1 MEKKTMGSFLAALRR
16 ANGMTQKEL
25 AERLNVSDKSVSRWE
40 RDDGAPDLALIPVIA
55 EVFGV
60 TCDELLRGE
69 RAAAGEEQGAQSTP
83 KGEQQKKHLL
93 AASLS
98 RFRSRCC
105 IALALAAAGFLVAM
119 AFNSALERAL
129 LGFFLGAVFFVAA
142 AAVETVQL
150 NAALLAIH
158 DEEGEDVDAFRR
170 AVVRGAERTYGAA
183 WVLFACTLPLLLAFH
198 PVTIN
203 GFTASRTG
211 VGISLDFWQAA
222 LVLLTALVTG
232 VLAVRL
238 VERRLVKKRFLP
250 PEEKTEAQRKNDRL
264 LRTTAL
270 TLCAALALSAFAA
283 RALVGFGDTRL
294 LAEGVEFTDFDS
306 FKRYMRKPVKPA
318 EGLRRRPPLP
328 KARSTTRMTRR
339 SIARRPRARP
349 LRTTTGMCS
358 ATSSGATAR
367 SFSGGQGQRQTA
379 ICPSPSTRRRRCRW
393 RGRRQ
398 STSTWC
404 SMASMLLRSSPR
416 RHTISASAKSK
427 KGKEKA
433 RPAAALSF
441 CCFQM

>member
-105 IALALAAAGFLVAM
+105 ISLACSFGGFLAAM
-119 AFNSALERAL
+119 ACNSALDRAL

-158 DEEGEDVDAFRR
+158 DEEGEDVDAFRS
-170 AVVRGAERTYGAA
+170 AVVRSAAWTYGIA
-183 WVLFACTLPLLLAFH
+183 WVLFACTLPLLWAFH

-203 GFTASRTG
+203 GFTLSRTG
-211 VGISLDFWQAA
+211 VGVSLTFWQAA
-222 LVLLTALVTG
+222 LVLLAA
-232 VLAVRL
+232 VLLAFFAVWIA
-238 VERRLVKKRFLP
+238 ERRLVKKRFLP
-250 PEEKTEAQRKNDRL
+250 PEEKTEVQRKNDRL

-270 TLCAALALSAFAA
+270 ALCAALALSAFIN
-283 RALVGFGDTRL
+283 RALVGFGDTRR
-294 LAEGVEFTDFDS
+294 LAEGTEFTDFDS
-306 FKRYMRKPVKPA
+306 FVRYMRKPVEPTYYGDAAPA
-318 EGLRRRPPLP
+318 PDTAVAESPLYYENDTPIYRSQTEGATIEDDNGNVLCNFIWRNRSVVFWRTGP
-328 KARSTTRMTRR
+328 KADGYLPVTVYTQEAMSL
-339 SIARRPRARP
+339 AR
-349 LRTTTGMCS
+349 
-358 ATSSGATAR
+358 
-367 SFSGGQGQRQTA
+367 QK
-379 ICPSPSTRRRRCRW
+379 
-393 RGRRQ
+393 
-398 STSTWC
+398 
-404 SMASMLLRSSPR
+404 
-416 RHTISASAKSK
+416 AKHINMVFY
-427 KGKEKA
+427 GVYAVEVV
-433 RPAAALSF
+433 AAAAYYLRKREK
-441 CCFQM
+441 

>member
-105 IALALAAAGFLVAM
+105 IALACSFGGFLVAM
-119 AFNSALERAL
+119 AFNSALDRAL
-129 LGFFLGAVFFVAA
+129 LGFLLGAVFFVAA

-158 DEEGEDVDAFRR
+158 DEEGENVDAFRR

-183 WVLFACTLPLLLAFH
+183 WVLFACTLPLLWAFH

-203 GFTASRTG
+203 GFTVSRTG
-211 VGISLDFWQAA
+211 VGVSLTFWQAA
-222 LVLLTALVTG
+222 LVLLAA
-232 VLAVRL
+232 VLLAFFAVWIA
-238 VERRLVKKRFLP
+238 ERRLVKKRFLP

-270 TLCAALALSAFAA
+270 TLCAALALSAFIN
-283 RALVGFGDTRL
+283 RALVGFGDTRR
-294 LAEGVEFTDFDS
+294 LAEGTEFTDFDS
-306 FKRYMRKPVKPA
+306 FVRYMRKPVEPIYYGDAAPA
-318 EGLRRRPPLP
+318 PDTAVAESPLYYENDTPIYRSQTEGATIEDDNGNVLCNFIWRNRSVVFWRTGP
-328 KARSTTRMTRR
+328 KADGYLPVTVYTQEAMSL
-339 SIARRPRARP
+339 A
-349 LRTTTGMCS
+349 
-358 ATSSGATAR
+358 
-367 SFSGGQGQRQTA
+367 QQK
-379 ICPSPSTRRRRCRW
+379 
-393 RGRRQ
+393 
-398 STSTWC
+398 
-404 SMASMLLRSSPR
+404 
-416 RHTISASAKSK
+416 AKHINTVFY
-427 KGKEKA
+427 GVYAAEA
-433 RPAAALSF
+433 VAALAIYLRKREK
-441 CCFQM
+441 

>member
-16 ANGMTQKEL
+16 ASGMTQKEL

-105 IALALAAAGFLVAM
+105 ISLACSFGGFLVAM
-119 AFNSALERAL
+119 AFNSALDRAL

-198 PVTIN
+198 PITVN
-203 GFTASRTG
+203 GFTLSRTG

-270 TLCAALALSAFAA
+270 TLCAALALSAFIN
-283 RALVGFGDTRL
+283 RALVGFGDSMR
-294 LAEGVEFTDFDS
+294 LAEGTE
-306 FKRYMRKPVKPA
+306 FKRYMRKPVEPTYYGDAAPA
-318 EGLRRRPPLP
+318 PDTAATESPLYYENDTP
-328 KARSTTRMTRR
+328 IYRSQTE
-339 SIARRPRARP
+339 
-349 LRTTTGMCS
+349 
-358 ATSSGATAR
+358 GATIEDDNGNVLCCFIWRNRSVVLWQTGPKEDGYLPVTVYTQEAMSLAR
-367 SFSGGQGQRQTA
+367 QK
-379 ICPSPSTRRRRCRW
+379 
-393 RGRRQ
+393 
-398 STSTWC
+398 
-404 SMASMLLRSSPR
+404 
-416 RHTISASAKSK
+416 AKHINMVFY
-427 KGKEKA
+427 GVYAAEA
-433 RPAAALSF
+433 VAALAIYLRKREK
-441 CCFQM
+441 

>member
-16 ANGMTQKEL
+16 ASGMTQKEL

-40 RDDGAPDLALIPVIA
+40 RDDGAPDLSLIPVIA

-69 RAAAGEEQGAQSTP
+69 RAAAGEEDAVPQTSP
-83 KGEQQKKHLL
+83 KAEQQRRHLL
-93 AASLS
+93 ASGLS

-105 IALALAAAGFLVAM
+105 IALACSFGGFLVAM
-119 AFNSALERAL
+119 AFNSALDRAL

-170 AVVRGAERTYGAA
+170 AVVRGAEWTYGAA

-198 PVTIN
+198 PITVN
-203 GFTASRTG
+203 GFTLSRTG

-238 VERRLVKKRFLP
+238 VERRLVEKRFLP
-250 PEEKTEAQRKNDRL
+250 PEEKPEAQRKNNRL

-270 TLCAALALSAFAA
+270 TLCAALALSAFIN
-283 RALVGFGDTRL
+283 RALVGFGDTRR
-294 LAEGVEFTDFDS
+294 LAEGTEFTDFDS
-306 FKRYMRKPVKPA
+306 FVRYMRKPVEPIYYGDAAPA
-318 EGLRRRPPLP
+318 PDTAVAESPLYYENDTPIYRSQTEGATIEDDNGNVLCNFIWRNRSVVFWRTGP
-328 KARSTTRMTRR
+328 KADGYLPVTVYTQEALS
-339 SIARRPRARP
+339 RADRK
-349 LRTTTGMCS
+349 
-358 ATSSGATAR
+358 AE
-367 SFSGGQGQRQTA
+367 
-379 ICPSPSTRRRRCRW
+379 
-393 RGRRQ
+393 
-398 STSTWC
+398 
-404 SMASMLLRSSPR
+404 
-416 RHTISASAKSK
+416 TINTVFYGVYAA
-427 KGKEKA
+427 EA
-433 RPAAALSF
+433 VAALAIYLRKREK
-441 CCFQM
+441 

>member
-40 RDDGAPDLALIPVIA
+40 RDEGAPDLSLIPVIA

-69 RAAAGEEQGAQSTP
+69 RAAAGEEQGTQSTP

-119 AFNSALERAL
+119 ACNSALDRAL

-158 DEEGEDVDAFRR
+158 DEEGENVDAFRR

-183 WVLFACTLPLLLAFH
+183 WVLFACTLPLLWAFH

-211 VGISLDFWQAA
+211 VGISLTFWQAA
-222 LVLLTALVTG
+222 LVLLAA
-232 VLAVRL
+232 VLLAFFAVWI

-270 TLCAALALSAFAA
+270 ALCAALALSAFIN

-294 LAEGVEFTDFDS
+294 LAEGTEFTDFDS
-306 FKRYMRKPVKPA
+306 FVRYMRKPVEPTYYGDAAPA
-318 EGLRRRPPLP
+318 PDTAVAESPLYYENDTPIYRSQTEGATIEDDNGNVLCYFIWRNRSVVFWRTGPKADGYLPVTVYTQEALSRADRKAETINTVFYGIYAAEAVAAAAYYLRRR
-328 KARSTTRMTRR
+328 
-339 SIARRPRARP
+339 
-349 LRTTTGMCS
+349 
-358 ATSSGATAR
+358 
-367 SFSGGQGQRQTA
+367 
-379 ICPSPSTRRRRCRW
+379 
-393 RGRRQ
+393 
-398 STSTWC
+398 
-404 SMASMLLRSSPR
+404 
-416 RHTISASAKSK
+416 
-427 KGKEKA
+427 EK
-433 RPAAALSF
+433 
-441 CCFQM
+441 

>member
-16 ANGMTQKEL
+16 ASGMTQKEL

-40 RDDGAPDLALIPVIA
+40 RDDGAPDLSLIPVIA

-105 IALALAAAGFLVAM
+105 IALACSFGGFLVAM

-183 WVLFACTLPLLLAFH
+183 WVLFACTLPLLWAFH

-222 LVLLTALVTG
+222 LVLLAA
-232 VLAVRL
+232 VLLAFFAVWIA
-238 VERRLVKKRFLP
+238 ERRLVKKRFLP

-270 TLCAALALSAFAA
+270 TLCAALALSAFIN
-283 RALVGFGDTRL
+283 RALVGFGDTRR
-294 LAEGVEFTDFDS
+294 LAEGTEFTDFDS
-306 FKRYMRKPVKPA
+306 FVRYMRKPVEPIYYGDAAPA
-318 EGLRRRPPLP
+318 LDTAVAESPLYYENDTPIYRSQTEGATIEDDNGNVLCCFIWRNRSVVSWRTGP
-328 KARSTTRMTRR
+328 KADGYLPVTVYTQEALS
-339 SIARRPRARP
+339 RADRK
-349 LRTTTGMCS
+349 
-358 ATSSGATAR
+358 AE
-367 SFSGGQGQRQTA
+367 
-379 ICPSPSTRRRRCRW
+379 
-393 RGRRQ
+393 
-398 STSTWC
+398 
-404 SMASMLLRSSPR
+404 
-416 RHTISASAKSK
+416 TINTVFYGVYAA
-427 KGKEKA
+427 EA
-433 RPAAALSF
+433 VAALAIYLRKREK
-441 CCFQM
+441 

>member
-119 AFNSALERAL
+119 AFNSALDRAL

-183 WVLFACTLPLLLAFH
+183 WVLFACTLPLLWAFH

-203 GFTASRTG
+203 GFTVSRTG
-211 VGISLDFWQAA
+211 VGDLTRCFGRQRWCCLPRCLSQA
-222 LVLLTALVTG
+222 

-270 TLCAALALSAFAA
+270 TLCAALALSAFIN

-294 LAEGVEFTDFDS
+294 LAEGTEFTDFDS
-306 FKRYMRKPVKPA
+306 FKRYMRKPVKPTYDSGGGFATETAVA
-318 EGLRRRPPLP
+318 ESPLYYENDTPIYRSQTEGATIEDDNGNVLCNFIWRNRSVVFWRTGP
-328 KARSTTRMTRR
+328 KADGYLPVTVYTQEAMSL
-339 SIARRPRARP
+339 A
-349 LRTTTGMCS
+349 
-358 ATSSGATAR
+358 
-367 SFSGGQGQRQTA
+367 QQK
-379 ICPSPSTRRRRCRW
+379 
-393 RGRRQ
+393 
-398 STSTWC
+398 
-404 SMASMLLRSSPR
+404 
-416 RHTISASAKSK
+416 AKHINTVFY
-427 KGKEKA
+427 GVYAAEA
-433 RPAAALSF
+433 VAALAIYLRKREK
-441 CCFQM
+441 

>member
-16 ANGMTQKEL
+16 ASGMTQKEL

-55 EVFGV
+55 EVFSV

-119 AFNSALERAL
+119 ACNSALDRAL

-158 DEEGEDVDAFRR
+158 DEEGEDVDAFRC

-183 WVLFACTLPLLLAFH
+183 WVLFACTLPLLWAFH

-203 GFTASRTG
+203 GFTVSRTG

-238 VERRLVKKRFLP
+238 DERRLVEKRFLP
-250 PEEKTEAQRKNDRL
+250 PEEKPGAQRKNNRL

-294 LAEGVEFTDFDS
+294 LAEGVEFTDFGS
-306 FKRYMRKPVKPA
+306 FKR
-318 EGLRRRPPLP
+318 
-328 KARSTTRMTRR
+328 
-339 SIARRPRARP
+339 
-349 LRTTTGMCS
+349 
-358 ATSSGATAR
+358 
-367 SFSGGQGQRQTA
+367 
-379 ICPSPSTRRRRCRW
+379 
-393 RGRRQ
+393 
-398 STSTWC
+398 
-404 SMASMLLRSSPR
+404 
-416 RHTISASAKSK
+416 
-427 KGKEKA
+427 
-433 RPAAALSF
+433 
-441 CCFQM
+441 

>member
-129 LGFFLGAVFFVAA
+129 LGFFLGA

-306 FKRYMRKPVKPA
+306 FSGGGFATETAVA
-318 EGLRRRPPLP
+318 ESPLYYENDTPIYRSQTEGATIEDDNGNVLCNFIWRNRSVVFWRTGP
-328 KARSTTRMTRR
+328 KADGYLPVTVYTQEAMSL
-339 SIARRPRARP
+339 AR
-349 LRTTTGMCS
+349 
-358 ATSSGATAR
+358 
-367 SFSGGQGQRQTA
+367 QK
-379 ICPSPSTRRRRCRW
+379 
-393 RGRRQ
+393 
-398 STSTWC
+398 
-404 SMASMLLRSSPR
+404 
-416 RHTISASAKSK
+416 AKHIDMVFY
-427 KGKEKA
+427 GVYAVEVV
-433 RPAAALSF
+433 AAAAYYLRKREK
-441 CCFQM
+441 

>member
-119 AFNSALERAL
+119 ACNSALDRAL

-150 NAALLAIH
+150 NAAFLAVH
-158 DEEGEDVDAFRR
+158 GEEGEDVDAFRC
-170 AVVRGAERTYGAA
+170 AVVRSAEQTYGAA
-183 WVLFACTLPLLLAFH
+183 WVLFACTLPLLWAFH

-203 GFTASRTG
+203 GFTVSRTG
-211 VGISLDFWQAA
+211 VGVSLTFWQAA
-222 LVLLTALVTG
+222 LVLLAAVA
-232 VLAVRL
+232 VCFAAVRL
-238 VERRLVKKRFLP
+238 VNGKLVKKGLLTP
-250 PEEKTEAQRKNDRL
+250 PQETEKQRWNRRL
-264 LRTTAL
+264 CRTTAL
-270 TLCAALALSAFAA
+270 TLCAALALSAFIN
-283 RALVGFGDTRL
+283 RALVGFGDTRR
-294 LAEGVEFTDFDS
+294 LAEGTEFTDFDS
-306 FKRYMRKPVKPA
+306 FKRYMRKPVKPTYDSGGGFATETAVA
-318 EGLRRRPPLP
+318 ESPLYYENDTPIYRSQTEGATIEDDNGNVLCNFIWRNRSVVLWRTGP
-328 KARSTTRMTRR
+328 KADGYLPVTVYTQEAMSL
-339 SIARRPRARP
+339 A
-349 LRTTTGMCS
+349 
-358 ATSSGATAR
+358 
-367 SFSGGQGQRQTA
+367 QQK
-379 ICPSPSTRRRRCRW
+379 
-393 RGRRQ
+393 
-398 STSTWC
+398 
-404 SMASMLLRSSPR
+404 
-416 RHTISASAKSK
+416 AKHINTVFY
-427 KGKEKA
+427 GVYAAEA
-433 RPAAALSF
+433 VAALAIYLRKREK
-441 CCFQM
+441 

>member
-40 RDDGAPDLALIPVIA
+40 RDEGAPDLSLIPVIA

-69 RAAAGEEQGAQSTP
+69 RAAAGAEDAVPQTSP
-83 KGEQQKKHLL
+83 KAEQQRRHLL
-93 AASLS
+93 ASSLS

-105 IALALAAAGFLVAM
+105 ISLACSFGGFLVAI

-183 WVLFACTLPLLLAFH
+183 WVLFACTLPLLWAFH

-211 VGISLDFWQAA
+211 VGISLTFWQAA
-222 LVLLTALVTG
+222 LVLLAA
-232 VLAVRL
+232 VLIAFFAVRL

-270 TLCAALALSAFAA
+270 ALCAALALSAFIN
-283 RALVGFGDTRL
+283 RALVGFGDTRR

-306 FKRYMRKPVKPA
+306 FKRYMRKPVKPTYDSGGGFATETAVA
-318 EGLRRRPPLP
+318 ESPLYYENDTPIYRSQTEGATIEDDNGNVLCNFIWRNRSVVFWRTGP
-328 KARSTTRMTRR
+328 KADGYLPVTVYTQEAMSLARQKAQHINTLFYGVYAVEV
-339 SIARRPRARP
+339 IAAVTYY
-349 LRTTTGMCS
+349 LRK
-358 ATSSGATAR
+358 R
-367 SFSGGQGQRQTA
+367 ER
-379 ICPSPSTRRRRCRW
+379 
-393 RGRRQ
+393 
-398 STSTWC
+398 
-404 SMASMLLRSSPR
+404 
-416 RHTISASAKSK
+416 
-427 KGKEKA
+427 
-433 RPAAALSF
+433 
-441 CCFQM
+441 

>member
-16 ANGMTQKEL
+16 ASGMTQKEL

-69 RAAAGEEQGAQSTP
+69 RAAAGEEQGAQFTP

-119 AFNSALERAL
+119 ACNSALDRAL

-198 PVTIN
+198 PVTVN
-203 GFTASRTG
+203 GFTLSRTG

-238 VERRLVKKRFLP
+238 VERLVKKRFLP
-250 PEEKTEAQRKNDRL
+250 PEEKTEAQRKNNRL

-270 TLCAALALSAFAA
+270 TLCAALALSAFIN

-306 FKRYMRKPVKPA
+306 FVRYMRKPVEPTYYGDAAPA
-318 EGLRRRPPLP
+318 PDTAVAESPLYYENDTPIYRSQTEGATIEDDNGNVLCCFIWRNRSVVFWRTGP
-328 KARSTTRMTRR
+328 KADGYLPVTVYTQEAMSL
-339 SIARRPRARP
+339 A
-349 LRTTTGMCS
+349 
-358 ATSSGATAR
+358 
-367 SFSGGQGQRQTA
+367 QQK
-379 ICPSPSTRRRRCRW
+379 
-393 RGRRQ
+393 
-398 STSTWC
+398 
-404 SMASMLLRSSPR
+404 
-416 RHTISASAKSK
+416 AKHINMVFY
-427 KGKEKA
+427 GVYAVEVV
-433 RPAAALSF
+433 AAAAYYLRKREK
-441 CCFQM
+441 

>member
-98 RFRSRCC
+98 RFRSRCY
-105 IALALAAAGFLVAM
+105 IALAPARFAGFLVAM

-183 WVLFACTLPLLLAFH
+183 WVLFACTLPLLL
-198 PVTIN
+198 
-203 GFTASRTG
+203 G
-211 VGISLDFWQAA
+211 VSSGHDK
-222 LVLLTALVTG
+222 
-232 VLAVRL
+232 RL
-238 VERRLVKKRFLP
+238 HR
-250 PEEKTEAQRKNDRL
+250 
-264 LRTTAL
+264 
-270 TLCAALALSAFAA
+270 SAA
-283 RALVGFGDTRL
+283 RASGSHLIFGRQRWFCLPL
-294 LAEGVEFTDFDS
+294 LSQAYLLCGS
-306 FKRYMRKPVKPA
+306 
-318 EGLRRRPPLP
+318 
-328 KARSTTRMTRR
+328 
-339 SIARRPRARP
+339 
-349 LRTTTGMCS
+349 
-358 ATSSGATAR
+358 SSG
-367 SFSGGQGQRQTA
+367 G
-379 ICPSPSTRRRRCRW
+379 W
-393 RGRRQ
+393 
-398 STSTWC
+398 
-404 SMASMLLRSSPR
+404 
-416 RHTISASAKSK
+416 
-427 KGKEKA
+427 
-433 RPAAALSF
+433 
-441 CCFQM
+441 

>member
-105 IALALAAAGFLVAM
+105 ISLACSFGGFLAAM
-119 AFNSALERAL
+119 ACNSALDRAL

-158 DEEGEDVDAFRR
+158 DEEGEDVDAFRS
-170 AVVRGAERTYGAA
+170 AVVRSAAWTYGIA
-183 WVLFACTLPLLLAFH
+183 WVLFACTLPLLWAFH

-203 GFTASRTG
+203 GFTLSRTG
-211 VGISLDFWQAA
+211 VGVSLTFWQAA
-222 LVLLTALVTG
+222 LVLLAA
-232 VLAVRL
+232 VLLAFFAVWIA
-238 VERRLVKKRFLP
+238 ERRLVKKRFLP
-250 PEEKTEAQRKNDRL
+250 PEEKTEVQRKNDRL

-270 TLCAALALSAFAA
+270 ALCAALALSAFIN
-283 RALVGFGDTRL
+283 RALVGFGDTRR
-294 LAEGVEFTDFDS
+294 LAEGTEFTDFDS
-306 FKRYMRKPVKPA
+306 FVRYMRKPVEPIYYGDAAPA
-318 EGLRRRPPLP
+318 PDTAVAESPLYYENDTPIYRSQTEGATIEDDNGNVLCNFIWRNRSVVFWRTGP
-328 KARSTTRMTRR
+328 KADGYLPVTVYTQEAMSL
-339 SIARRPRARP
+339 A
-349 LRTTTGMCS
+349 
-358 ATSSGATAR
+358 
-367 SFSGGQGQRQTA
+367 QQK
-379 ICPSPSTRRRRCRW
+379 
-393 RGRRQ
+393 
-398 STSTWC
+398 
-404 SMASMLLRSSPR
+404 
-416 RHTISASAKSK
+416 AKHINTVFY
-427 KGKEKA
+427 GVYAAEA
-433 RPAAALSF
+433 VAALAIYLRKREK
-441 CCFQM
+441 

>member
-16 ANGMTQKEL
+16 ASGMTQKEL

-40 RDDGAPDLALIPVIA
+40 RDDGAPDLSLIPVIA

-105 IALALAAAGFLVAM
+105 IALACSFGGFLVAM

-183 WVLFACTLPLLLAFH
+183 WVLFACTLPLLWAFH

-222 LVLLTALVTG
+222 LVLLAA
-232 VLAVRL
+232 VLLAFFAVWIA
-238 VERRLVKKRFLP
+238 ERRLVKKRFLP

-270 TLCAALALSAFAA
+270 TLCAALALSAFIN
-283 RALVGFGDTRL
+283 RALVGFGDTRR
-294 LAEGVEFTDFDS
+294 LAEGTEFTDFDS
-306 FKRYMRKPVKPA
+306 FVRYMRKPVEPIYYGDAAPA
-318 EGLRRRPPLP
+318 PDTAVAESPLYYENDTPIYRSQTEGATIEDDNGNVLCCFIWRNRSVVSWRTGP
-328 KARSTTRMTRR
+328 KADGYLPVTVYTQEALS
-339 SIARRPRARP
+339 RADRK
-349 LRTTTGMCS
+349 
-358 ATSSGATAR
+358 AE
-367 SFSGGQGQRQTA
+367 
-379 ICPSPSTRRRRCRW
+379 
-393 RGRRQ
+393 
-398 STSTWC
+398 
-404 SMASMLLRSSPR
+404 
-416 RHTISASAKSK
+416 TINTVFYGVYAA
-427 KGKEKA
+427 EA
-433 RPAAALSF
+433 VAALAIYLRKREK
-441 CCFQM
+441 

>member
-16 ANGMTQKEL
+16 ASGMTQKEL

-119 AFNSALERAL
+119 ACNSALDRAL

-170 AVVRGAERTYGAA
+170 AVVRGAERTYGIA
-183 WVLFACTLPLLLAFH
+183 WVLFACTLPLLWAFH

-211 VGISLDFWQAA
+211 VGISLTFWQAA
-222 LVLLTALVTG
+222 LVLLAA
-232 VLAVRL
+232 VLLAFFAVWIA
-238 VERRLVKKRFLP
+238 ERRLVKKGFLP
-250 PEEKTEAQRKNDRL
+250 PEEKTEAQRKNNRL

-270 TLCAALALSAFAA
+270 ALCAALAVSAFAA
-283 RALVGFGDTRL
+283 RARVGFGDTRR

-306 FKRYMRKPVKPA
+306 FKRYMRKPVKPTYDSGGGFATESAAA
-318 EGLRRRPPLP
+318 ESPLYYENDTP
-328 KARSTTRMTRR
+328 ISRSQTE
-339 SIARRPRARP
+339 
-349 LRTTTGMCS
+349 
-358 ATSSGATAR
+358 GAT
-367 SFSGGQGQRQTA
+367 
-379 ICPSPSTRRRRCRW
+379 IEDDN
-393 RGRRQ
+393 
-398 STSTWC
+398 
-404 SMASMLLRSSPR
+404 
-416 RHTISASAKSK
+416 
-427 KGKEKA
+427 GKV
-433 RPAAALSF
+433 LCYF
-441 CCFQM
+441 I

>member
-25 AERLNVSDKSVSRWE
+25 ADRLNVSDKSVSRWE
-40 RDDGAPDLALIPVIA
+40 RDDGAPDLSLIPVIA

-69 RAAAGEEQGAQSTP
+69 RAAAGEEPGAQSTP

-98 RFRSRCC
+98 RFR

-119 AFNSALERAL
+119 ACNSALDRAL

-170 AVVRGAERTYGAA
+170 AVVRSAAWTYGIA
-183 WVLFACTLPLLLAFH
+183 WVFFACTLPLLWAFH

-211 VGISLDFWQAA
+211 VGILLDFWQAA

-238 VERRLVKKRFLP
+238 VERRLVK
-250 PEEKTEAQRKNDRL
+250 
-264 LRTTAL
+264 
-270 TLCAALALSAFAA
+270 
-283 RALVGFGDTRL
+283 
-294 LAEGVEFTDFDS
+294 
-306 FKRYMRKPVKPA
+306 
-318 EGLRRRPPLP
+318 
-328 KARSTTRMTRR
+328 
-339 SIARRPRARP
+339 
-349 LRTTTGMCS
+349 
-358 ATSSGATAR
+358 
-367 SFSGGQGQRQTA
+367 
-379 ICPSPSTRRRRCRW
+379 
-393 RGRRQ
+393 
-398 STSTWC
+398 
-404 SMASMLLRSSPR
+404 
-416 RHTISASAKSK
+416 
-427 KGKEKA
+427 
-433 RPAAALSF
+433 
-441 CCFQM
+441 

>member
-105 IALALAAAGFLVAM
+105 IALACSFGGFLVAM
-119 AFNSALERAL
+119 AFNSALDRAL

-158 DEEGEDVDAFRR
+158 DEEGENVDAFRR

-183 WVLFACTLPLLLAFH
+183 WVLFACTLPLLWAFH

-203 GFTASRTG
+203 GFTVSRTG
-211 VGISLDFWQAA
+211 VGVSLTFWQAA
-222 LVLLTALVTG
+222 LVLLAA
-232 VLAVRL
+232 VLLAFFAVWIA
-238 VERRLVKKRFLP
+238 ERRLVKKRFLP

-270 TLCAALALSAFAA
+270 TLCAALALSAFIN
-283 RALVGFGDTRL
+283 RALVGFGDTRR
-294 LAEGVEFTDFDS
+294 LAEGTEFTDFDS
-306 FKRYMRKPVKPA
+306 FVRYMRKPVEPIYYGDAAPA
-318 EGLRRRPPLP
+318 PDTAVAESPLYYENDTPIYRSQTEGATIEDDNGNVLCNFIWRNRSVVFWRTGP
-328 KARSTTRMTRR
+328 KADGYLPVTVYTQEAMSL
-339 SIARRPRARP
+339 A
-349 LRTTTGMCS
+349 
-358 ATSSGATAR
+358 
-367 SFSGGQGQRQTA
+367 QQK
-379 ICPSPSTRRRRCRW
+379 
-393 RGRRQ
+393 
-398 STSTWC
+398 
-404 SMASMLLRSSPR
+404 
-416 RHTISASAKSK
+416 AKHINTVFY
-427 KGKEKA
+427 GIYAAEA
-433 RPAAALSF
+433 VAALAIYLRKREK
-441 CCFQM
+441 

>member
-105 IALALAAAGFLVAM
+105 IALACSFGGFLVAM
-119 AFNSALERAL
+119 AFNSALDRAL

-158 DEEGEDVDAFRR
+158 DEEGEDVDAFRC

-183 WVLFACTLPLLLAFH
+183 WVLFACTLPLLWAFH

-203 GFTASRTG
+203 GFTVSRTG
-211 VGISLDFWQAA
+211 VGVSLTFWQAA
-222 LVLLTALVTG
+222 LVLLAA
-232 VLAVRL
+232 VLLAFFAVWIA
-238 VERRLVKKRFLP
+238 ERRLVKKRFLP

-270 TLCAALALSAFAA
+270 TLCAALALSAFIN
-283 RALVGFGDTRL
+283 RALVGFGDTRR
-294 LAEGVEFTDFDS
+294 LAEGTEFTDFDS
-306 FKRYMRKPVKPA
+306 FVRYMRKPVEPIYYGDAAPA
-318 EGLRRRPPLP
+318 PDTAVAESPLYYENDTPIYRSQTEGATIEDDNGNVLCCFIWRNRSVVSWRTGP
-328 KARSTTRMTRR
+328 KADGYLPVTVYTQEALS
-339 SIARRPRARP
+339 RADRK
-349 LRTTTGMCS
+349 
-358 ATSSGATAR
+358 AE
-367 SFSGGQGQRQTA
+367 
-379 ICPSPSTRRRRCRW
+379 
-393 RGRRQ
+393 
-398 STSTWC
+398 
-404 SMASMLLRSSPR
+404 
-416 RHTISASAKSK
+416 TINTVFYGVYAA
-427 KGKEKA
+427 EA
-433 RPAAALSF
+433 VAALAIYLRKREK
-441 CCFQM
+441 

>member
-98 RFRSRCC
+98 RFRSRCY
-105 IALALAAAGFLVAM
+105 IALACSFGGFLVAM

-150 NAALLAIH
+150 NATLLAIH

-170 AVVRGAERTYGAA
+170 AVIRGAERTYGAA
-183 WVLFACTLPLLLAFH
+183 WVLFACTLPLLWAFH

-238 VERRLVKKRFLP
+238 VERRLVKR
-250 PEEKTEAQRKNDRL
+250 
-264 LRTTAL
+264 
-270 TLCAALALSAFAA
+270 
-283 RALVGFGDTRL
+283 
-294 LAEGVEFTDFDS
+294 DS
-306 FKRYMRKPVKPA
+306 
-318 EGLRRRPPLP
+318 
-328 KARSTTRMTRR
+328 S
-339 SIARRPRARP
+339 
-349 LRTTTGMCS
+349 
-358 ATSSGATAR
+358 
-367 SFSGGQGQRQTA
+367 
-379 ICPSPSTRRRRCRW
+379 RRRRKRRRSAKTTGSCVLRRSRSARRW
-393 RGRRQ
+393 R
-398 STSTWC
+398 
-404 SMASMLLRSSPR
+404 
-416 RHTISASAKSK
+416 
-427 KGKEKA
+427 
-433 RPAAALSF
+433 
-441 CCFQM
+441 

>member
-69 RAAAGEEQGAQSTP
+69 RAAAGEEPRARSPRQRESSRKSTCSRRAFRASAR
-83 KGEQQKKHLL
+83 
-93 AASLS
+93 AAVS
-98 RFRSRCC
+98 RSR
-105 IALALAAAGFLVAM
+105 LPPAGFLVAM

-250 PEEKTEAQRKNDRL
+250 PEEKTEAQRK
-264 LRTTAL
+264 TTGS
-270 TLCAALALSAFAA
+270 C
-283 RALVGFGDTRL
+283 V
-294 LAEGVEFTDFDS
+294 
-306 FKRYMRKPVKPA
+306 
-318 EGLRRRPPLP
+318 LRRS
-328 KARSTTRMTRR
+328 RS
-339 SIARRPRARP
+339 ARR
-349 LRTTTGMCS
+349 
-358 ATSSGATAR
+358 
-367 SFSGGQGQRQTA
+367 
-379 ICPSPSTRRRRCRW
+379 W
-393 RGRRQ
+393 R
-398 STSTWC
+398 
-404 SMASMLLRSSPR
+404 
-416 RHTISASAKSK
+416 
-427 KGKEKA
+427 
-433 RPAAALSF
+433 
-441 CCFQM
+441 

>member
-16 ANGMTQKEL
+16 ASGMTQKEL

-105 IALALAAAGFLVAM
+105 IALACSFGGFLVAM
-119 AFNSALERAL
+119 AFNSALDRAL

-183 WVLFACTLPLLLAFH
+183 WVLFACTLPLLWAFH

-203 GFTASRTG
+203 GFTVSRTG
-211 VGISLDFWQAA
+211 VGVSLTFWQAA
-222 LVLLTALVTG
+222 LVLLAA
-232 VLAVRL
+232 VLLAFFAVWIA
-238 VERRLVKKRFLP
+238 ERRLVKKRFLP

-264 LRTTAL
+264 LRTTVL
-270 TLCAALALSAFAA
+270 TLCAVLALSAFIN

-294 LAEGVEFTDFDS
+294 LAEGTEFTDFDS
-306 FKRYMRKPVKPA
+306 FKRYMRKPVKPTYDSGA
-318 EGLRRRPPLP
+318 DRD
-328 KARSTTRMTRR
+328 
-339 SIARRPRARP
+339 RP
-349 LRTTTGMCS
+349 LL
-358 ATSSGATAR
+358 
-367 SFSGGQGQRQTA
+367 QR
-379 ICPSPSTRRRRCRW
+379 CD
-393 RGRRQ
+393 
-398 STSTWC
+398 
-404 SMASMLLRSSPR
+404 
-416 RHTISASAKSK
+416 
-427 KGKEKA
+427 
-433 RPAAALSF
+433 
-441 CCFQM
+441 